1 MSRRSGPA
9 VAAAGAGAAA
19 LVGAA
24 GVAAYATL
32 VEPRR
37 LRVRRAELRLP
48 RWPAPLDGLR
58 VTLLSDLHTGA
69 PHVGLDRLGRIVER
83 ANAERADLVVL
94 LGDHVDHE
102 VALGDVLSPR
112 DVAARLGELRA
123 PLGVLA
129 VLGNHD
135 WATDGEGVR
144 AALSGAGVR
153 VLEDEA
159 VRLVRVPVELWVCG
173 LADASER
180 SPDVGRALAGVPDA
194 AAVLAL
200 SHDPD
205 LFPRIPERVALTV
218 SGHVHGGQV
227 AIPRLRARWTPS
239 RFGERYVDG
248 HVVEGGRH
256 LFVTSGIGTSSYPV
270 RLGAPPEVVVL
281 TLRTRTGPR
290 SPAGARRRGRSARA
304 PARP

>member
-1 MSRRSGPA
+1 MRSTSWA
-9 VAAAGAGAAA
+9 ASAAGAGAAA
-19 LVGAA
+19 VL
-24 GVAAYATL
+24 GVVAYATL

-37 LRVRRAELRLP
+37 LRVRRASLALP
-48 RWPAPLDGLR
+48 HWPAALDGLR
-58 VTLLSDLHTGA
+58 LVLVSDLHTGA
-69 PHVGLDRLGRIVER
+69 PHVPPERLDRIVAR
-83 ANAERADLVVL
+83 ANALGGDLIAL

-102 VALGDVLSPR
+102 VTFGQAPEPG
-112 DVAARLGELRA
+112 DVAARLARLRA

-135 WATDGEGVR
+135 WRTDGEGIR
-144 AALSGAGVR
+144 AALDGAGVR

-159 VRLVRVPVELWVCG
+159 VRVAREPAELWVTG

-180 SPDVGRALAGVPDA
+180 SPDVARALAAVPAD

-205 LFPRIPERVALTV
+205 LFPRIPARVALTV

-248 HVVEGGRH
+248 HVVEDGRH
-256 LFVTSGIGTSSYPV
+256 LFVTSGVGTSNHPV
-270 RLGAPPEVVVL
+270 RLGAPPELVVL
-281 TLRTRTGPR
+281 TLRTRGASGR
-290 SPAGARRRGRSARA
+290 SPGARRRARSARA